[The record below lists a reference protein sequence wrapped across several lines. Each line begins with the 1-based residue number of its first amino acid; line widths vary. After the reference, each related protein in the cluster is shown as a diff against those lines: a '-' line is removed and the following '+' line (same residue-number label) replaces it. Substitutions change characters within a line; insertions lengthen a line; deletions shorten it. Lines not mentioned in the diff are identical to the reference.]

1 MSLLSPAVAPVVAP
15 APTIRPTRA
24 VVDLAAIRHNLE
36 FIRRRIGSRCGIMA
50 VVKADGYGH
59 GMVDVARE
67 AARWGVQG
75 IAVATV
81 DEALTLRESK
91 GLEEMPILVAGPSF
105 PDDADLLQR
114 AGISVTIGTIEL
126 LRQHLA
132 IARRR
137 GVAPRLHLKV
147 DTGMGRYGF
156 RPDRL
161 TFLDL
166 FGPMPQALEGL
177 MTHFSVS
184 DSLNQDD
191 VDYTISQRQRFEFVA
206 RRVHKFGF
214 RPVVHAAN
222 SGAVLHHEE
231 SHYEL
236 VRPGVLLYGAHPDP
250 SAGGLPLKQAMTLAT
265 RIVAIHDRP
274 AGASISYGR
283 RYVMPEHGRLGILP
297 IGYGDGLP
305 RCYGDG
311 GQVLIRGRRVPIV
324 GRVCMDQT
332 IVDLSK
338 LPEGR
343 VGDEV
348 VLYGSQGGERISLEE
363 VARIARTI
371 PYEITCQ
378 LGGRVP
384 RIVID
389 SHETSSPAPAGG
401 LEV

>member
-1 MSLLSPAVAPVVAP
+1 MSLLFPAVAPVVAP

-24 VVDLAAIRHNLE
+24 VVDLAAVRHNLD
-36 FIRRRIGSRCGIMA
+36 FIRRRVGPQCGIMA
-50 VVKADGYGH
+50 VVKADAYGH
-59 GMVDVARE
+59 GMVGVARE

-75 IAVATV
+75 IAVATA
-81 DEALTLRESK
+81 DEALTLRETR
-91 GLEEMPILVAGPSF
+91 GLENTPVLLAGPSF
-105 PDDADLLQR
+105 PEDAELLQQ
-114 AGISVTIGTIEL
+114 AGISVTVGTIEL

-137 GVAPRLHLKV
+137 GIPPRLHLKV

-166 FGPMPQALEGL
+166 FAPMPEALEGL

-184 DSLNQDD
+184 DSLQPDD
-191 VDYTISQRQRFEFVA
+191 VDYTICQRQRFEFVA
-206 RRVHKFGF
+206 RRVYKLGF

-231 SHYEL
+231 SHYEV
-236 VRPGVLLYGAHPDP
+236 VRPGILLYGAHPDP
-250 SAGGLPLKQAMTLAT
+250 TAGGLPLRQAMTLAT
-265 RIVAIHDRP
+265 RVVAIHDRP
-274 AGASISYGR
+274 AGAAISYGR
-283 RYVMPEHGRLGILP
+283 RYLMPEHGRLAILP

-305 RCYGDG
+305 RCYGEG

-324 GRVCMDQT
+324 GRICMDQT
-332 IVDLSK
+332 VVDLSR
-338 LPEGR
+338 LPEAR

-389 SHETSSPAPAGG
+389 SHEDADPAPAGG
-401 LEV
+401 VEV